1 MIGVLVESC
10 VLESG
15 TNNLHVMKKIAI
27 ISIALIAGMLFSSSV
42 IPVRW
47 EQLGSRK
54 INYTLDRDVIY
65 VTGVE
70 GTFNALKIKVIHEP
84 IALYDIKVH
93 YRNGGVEDLKTRINI
108 PAGGESRVIDLRG
121 NNRVI
126 EKVVFRYETKGSND
140 RRAKL
145 VLYGRH

>member
-1 MIGVLVESC
+1 
-10 VLESG
+10 
-15 TNNLHVMKKIAI
+15 MKKIAI
-27 ISIALIAGMLFSSSV
+27 ISIALIAGILLSSSV

-93 YRNGGVEDLKTRINI
+93 YRNGGVEELKTRINI
-108 PAGGESRVIDLRG
+108 PAGEESRVIDLRG

-140 RRAKL
+140 RRARL
-145 VLYGRH
+145 ILYGRH